1 MLCLRC
7 RAAPSALRTAQSSI
21 TKYAAIASTRISHQ
35 INSLLTS
42 HSLPYRQAIP
52 ALSPL
57 TSLSRASQ
65 SRPFSLATM
74 TIAPT
79 RPTLSALPSQS
90 QQPQSLAPVTSAIAQ
105 QSRSFSASSSLAG
118 RRSTYNPS
126 RRVQKRRHGF
136 LSRLRTKSGRKIIA
150 RRRDKGRK
158 SMSW

>member
-7 RAAPSALRTAQSSI
+7 RAVPSALRTATSSI
-21 TKYAAIASTRISHQ
+21 TKQAS
-35 INSLLTS
+35 
-42 HSLPYRQAIP
+42 P

-65 SRPFSLATM
+65 SRPFSFATS
-74 TIAPT
+74 TIVPT
-79 RPTLSALPSQS
+79 RPTLSTLPSQS
-90 QQPQSLAPVTSAIAQ
+90 QQPQSLAPVTSAITQ

-118 RRSTYNPS
+118 RRTTYNPS

>member
-1 MLCLRC
+1 MLCLQC
-7 RAAPSALRTAQSSI
+7 RAVPSALRTATASI
-21 TKYAAIASTRISHQ
+21 TK
-35 INSLLTS
+35 
-42 HSLPYRQAIP
+42 QARP
-52 ALSPL
+52 ALNPL
-57 TSLSRASQ
+57 TSLSRAPQ
-65 SRPFSLATM
+65 SRPFSLATS

-79 RPTLSALPSQS
+79 RPTLPALPSQS
-90 QQPQSLAPVTSAIAQ
+90 QQTQSLAPVTSAIAQ